1 MPAGRHL
8 GEQTTQ
14 EAARLAS
21 STLLVPL
28 GATEQHGPH
37 LPLSTDTTIAV
48 AWCERIAA
56 RHAECVIAP
65 ALPYGSSGE
74 HQSFAGTLSIGH
86 DALRLVL
93 FELVRSAALSFEL
106 IVFVSG
112 HAGNLGVLN
121 EVTEQMRGEGHRVSA
136 LVPVLP
142 GSDAH
147 AGDAETSI
155 MLHLEPDS
163 VRTSLI
169 EPGCTQPLSS
179 ILDTMVRGGVAA
191 VAPNGVLGDPTTASA
206 EKGES
211 LLTQLG
217 EEAIDFGFDFDEG

>member
-1 MPAGRHL
+1 MPSSRHL

-14 EAARLAS
+14 EAADLAS

-37 LPLSTDTTIAV
+37 LPVSTDTTIAV
-48 AWCERIAA
+48 AWCEQIAA
-56 RHAECVIAP
+56 THPNCVIAP
-65 ALPYGSSGE
+65 PLPYGSSGE

-86 DALRLVL
+86 DALKLVL
-93 FELVRSAALSFEL
+93 IELVRSAAQSFAS

-121 EVTEQMRGEGHRVSA
+121 EVTTQMKGEGHLVSA

-147 AGDAETSI
+147 AGDTETSI
-155 MLHLEPDS
+155 MLHLAPNS
-163 VRTSLI
+163 VNMGLA
-169 EPGCTQPLSS
+169 EPGCTQPLSE
-179 ILDTMVRGGVAA
+179 ILDAMISGGVVA
-191 VAPNGVLGDPTTASA
+191 VSPNGVLGDPTTASA
-206 EKGES
+206 QKGES

-217 EEAIDFGFDFDEG
+217 EEAIDFDRS